1 MEEIKIGLITDV
13 HSNLPALEAMLGE
26 FGRRGCDEIIH
37 TGDAIAMGPFPK
49 ECLDLMYATPNMTM
63 LMGNHEL
70 LYLRGIDNLTVPM
83 HPDEAAHHRQIH
95 KMIGE
100 SYREKIASWPFRVEK
115 DFFGHRV
122 VFCHYARINN
132 KFVRP
137 IGNPTVAELDDI
149 FGYIDA
155 EVIFFGHEHHPLTAM
170 GKKLY
175 VDIGSL
181 GCNHENMA
189 KGTLLTVSGGGMK
202 IEDVR
207 VPYDKQRLFDAMEA
221 RHIERGDFIAR
232 EFFGKKTDKV

>member
-1 MEEIKIGLITDV
+1 MEKVKIGLITDA
-13 HSNLPALEAMLGE
+13 HSNLPALEAMLAE
-26 FGRRGCDEIIH
+26 FERQKCDEIIH

-49 ECLDLMYATPNMTM
+49 ECLDLMYATKNMT
-63 LMGNHEL
+63 LIMGNHEL

-83 HPDEAAHHRQIH
+83 HSDEAAHHKQIH

-100 SYREKIASWPFRVEK
+100 EYRDKIASWPFMVEK
-115 DFFGHRV
+115 NLFGHHI
-122 VFCHYARINN
+122 VFCHYARVGN

-137 IGNPTVAELDDI
+137 IVNPTVEQLDDI
-149 FGYIDA
+149 FSYIDA
-155 EVIFFGHEHHPLTAM
+155 EVIFFGHEHHPLTVR

-181 GCNHENMA
+181 GCNHENYA
-189 KGTLLTVSGGGMK
+189 KGTILTVSAEGMD

-207 VPYDKQRLFDAMEA
+207 VPYDKSRLFEAMEK

-232 EFFGKKTDKV
+232 EFFGKNK

>member
-1 MEEIKIGLITDV
+1 MKEEGYDVVGTVGQKYDRFPLLVKII
-13 HSNLPALEAMLGE
+13 
-26 FGRRGCDEIIH
+26 
-37 TGDAIAMGPFPK
+37 DAGK
-49 ECLDLMYATPNMTM
+49 RLSLQ
-63 LMGNHEL
+63 
-70 LYLRGIDNLTVPM
+70 V

-137 IGNPTVAELDDI
+137 IVNPTVDELDDI

-170 GKKLY
+170 GKKL
-175 VDIGSL
+175 
-181 GCNHENMA
+181 
-189 KGTLLTVSGGGMK
+189 
-202 IEDVR
+202 
-207 VPYDKQRLFDAMEA
+207 
-221 RHIERGDFIAR
+221 
-232 EFFGKKTDKV
+232 